1 MINAAALAALLLVA
15 ALQASPASA
24 SSSAIEGGCATVPAF
39 QLLDIDAAGALFIP
53 AQAKELLHGGCLS
66 SSDFYLVG
74 VSGPYHSGKSFM
86 LNALVNR
93 TRSSPV
99 PSPFE
104 VGKTTES
111 QTRGMWLHGGPLDR
125 HGLDHGVVFLDC
137 EGLAATENT
146 EQHDAKLFAISTL
159 LTAHHLFNTIRN
171 IDTHSLDALEI
182 LARRARLFQL
192 KSGLKGA
199 EAGIG
204 AGAGDFMLS
213 PEGALLAFPTL
224 TWVVQNF
231 YQAQI
236 GGETPTDW
244 LHRLLRAVVETR
256 QVASSSLS
264 DEASSSGGPLFLAA
278 PPSVGGEKDGAPS
291 ASASLSESRAKSTLM
306 DIFPGM
312 TATTMGLPSVKRAE
326 LGDLGAADLS
336 KLEAEYVEDAATL
349 WRHIDTA
356 LGENPSARVL
366 SGPTLHAFLSVLVS
380 AANEGNMDSVP
391 SMWRLYVQSQVR
403 EASDAAT
410 ALFSRRALALDLRVP
425 TPMAAY
431 TKSVGL
437 AAKAAIGNIR
447 ELLFGLSI
455 PTTEAATKGIFAKIQ
470 SLERRKLQG
479 NRQAIK
485 DHVQRAADKLKTK
498 GKASIAAITVPAPS
512 KNVREQA
519 RAFVKETMGLY
530 RPATEAYDAKVTQS
544 VTDALSEALKAAETS
559 VLDKNRRLLEAI
571 VAKGRKA
578 STNAYDGHFRAAAFP
593 GEACASEPE
602 VVALA
607 TGATEAGMRAFK
619 AETELA
625 AGEKAF
631 AQQNKDVRNTL
642 TLQRRSWDAKNEKCI
657 HTFCTREYE
666 TQLAYVEGQARDV
679 SATFPEYENHIV
691 HRRWDAVGKSSDNQY
706 AGSSAK
712 RFAKSA
718 PFKKMRAT
726 LAKQVKSQ
734 RGELIKQNERVI
746 KRQVQPALDEVKEDF
761 LDDVC
766 PCSITQP
773 ACSCR
778 GWFLQKIIKKT
789 TRALKRKMT
798 NDKMKQHIPKIIE
811 QFVETDL
818 KRKMQEMADLDW
830 EQKRQQAGAVAVAV
844 VLFGVVA
851 KKFLF

>member
-1 MINAAALAALLLVA
+1 MITAVALAALLLFTA
-15 ALQASPASA
+15 PASPASA

-53 AQAKELLHGGCLS
+53 TQAKELLHGGCLS

-125 HGLDHGVVFLDC
+125 RGLDHGVVFLDC

-236 GGETPTDW
+236 GGETPTEW

-278 PPSVGGEKDGAPS
+278 PPSVDDEGDGAP
-291 ASASLSESRAKSTLM
+291 SASLSESRAKSTLM

-326 LGDLGAADLS
+326 LGDLGTADLS

-349 WRHIDTA
+349 WGHIDTA

-437 AAKAAIGNIR
+437 AAKAANGNIR

-485 DHVQRAADKLKTK
+485 DHVQRAADGLKTK
-498 GKASIAAITVPAPS
+498 GKANIAAITVPAPS
-512 KNVREQA
+512 KNVREQV
-519 RAFVKETMGLY
+519 RAFVKETMDLY
-530 RPATEAYDAKVTQS
+530 LPATEAYDAKVTQS

-578 STNAYDGHFRAAAFP
+578 STKAYDGHFTAAAFP
-593 GEACASEPE
+593 GEACASEKE

-607 TGATEAGMRAFK
+607 TEATEAGMRAFK

-631 AQQNKDVRNTL
+631 AQQNKDARNTL

-666 TQLAYVEGQARDV
+666 TQLAYVEGEARAV
-679 SATFPEYENHIV
+679 SATFPEYENRIV
-691 HRRWDAVGKSSDNQY
+691 HRRWDGVGKSSDNQY
-706 AGSSAK
+706 AVSSAK
-712 RFAKSA
+712 QFAKSA
-718 PFKKMRAT
+718 PFKKLRAT
-726 LAKQVKSQ
+726 LAKQVVSR

-778 GWFLQKIIKKT
+778 GWFLQKINKKT

-818 KRKMQEMADLDW
+818 KRKMQEMAELDW
-830 EQKRQQAGAVAVAV
+830 AHNKAAAVAVAV
-844 VLFGVVA
+844 AAVVVGVLAKKVLF
-851 KKFLF
+851 